1 MEPRQNREQDNGKA
15 ESKIMTTLR
24 ELQHQRRGGKD
35 MWITDNR
42 QSVRTRCRCFFL
54 IYGRRIWLAAGIAGT
69 LVILY
74 GIVGTYAGG
83 LYTPVF
89 YLTKS
94 MVTFIAET
102 GSFDSVNEY
111 IHENAIVNNL
121 TSSLIGVSNVIRGAA
136 ASLAVILWF
145 PSLLQAAVNHQAYDE
160 LIVKRFIALGAALIL
175 IANSTNICTGI
186 ADIGVSL
193 MGDITGSVTTSP
205 VDALVNSLERSLER
219 IASGEDTSMDDEYE
233 EEEEEEIE
241 VTEDSS
247 LIARVLKGIGDKAN
261 SLVKKITNQLKALS
275 QALGFFMALCVPW
288 LIAAIARV
296 IIAIACYMRSVE
308 ICILTVLS
316 PIPFAMMSNEP
327 LGSGPGA
334 RFLKNLAA
342 LSIQGAVMMVIAI
355 ACSALMTNKLWT
367 FVNVGADF
375 GELMT
380 AGVETSAVAMCEAA
394 LLIKSLTLAQKA
406 MGLQ

>member
-1 MEPRQNREQDNGKA
+1 MYIA
-15 ESKIMTTLR
+15 
-24 ELQHQRRGGKD
+24 
-35 MWITDNR
+35 DNR
-42 QSVRTRCRCFFL
+42 MSMGERLRCFRVV
-54 IYGRRIWLAAGIAGT
+54 YGRRVWLIAGIVGCV
-69 LVILY
+69 LFLY
-74 GIVGTYAGG
+74 CVTGTYAGG

-89 YLTKS
+89 HLIKS
-94 MVTFIAET
+94 MVEFISNT
-102 GSFDSVNEY
+102 GSFEAVNDY
-111 IHENAIVNNL
+111 MNENALVNNL
-121 TSSLIGVSNVIRGAA
+121 NSSLIGISNVIRGAA

-160 LIVKRFIALGAALIL
+160 LIIKRFLALGAALLL

-186 ADIGVSL
+186 TNIGVAL
-193 MGDITGSVTTSP
+193 MQDIQGSTSSSP
-205 VDALVNSLERSLER
+205 TDALVNSLERSLER
-219 IASGEDTSMDDEYE
+219 IASGEDTFMDDDTED
-233 EEEEEEIE
+233 EEIMEPE

-247 LIARVLKGIGDKAN
+247 LVARVLKGIWEKTT
-261 SLVKKITNQLKALS
+261 SLVGRIKNQLKALS

-288 LIAAIARV
+288 LMAAIARV

-327 LGSGPGA
+327 LGSGLGA

-342 LSIQGAVMMVIAI
+342 LSLQGAVMMVIAI

-367 FVNVGADF
+367 FVNAGADL
-375 GELMT
+375 GALMT
-380 AGVETSAVAMCEAA
+380 TGVETSAVAMCEAA

-406 MGLQ
+406 LGLQ

>member
-1 MEPRQNREQDNGKA
+1 
-15 ESKIMTTLR
+15 
-24 ELQHQRRGGKD
+24 
-35 MWITDNR
+35 MWLADNR
-42 QSVRTRCRCFFL
+42 QCVGMRLKCFLMLYGKRLGLTFGIL
-54 IYGRRIWLAAGIAGT
+54 GTFIVIYGIA
-69 LVILY
+69 
-74 GIVGTYAGG
+74 GTYAGG

-89 YLTKS
+89 NLTRS
-94 MVTFIAET
+94 MVTFIVET
-102 GSFDSVNEY
+102 GSFDSVNGY
-111 IHENAIVNNL
+111 IHENSLVNNL
-121 TSSLIGVSNVIRGAA
+121 NSSLLGVSNVIRGAA

-160 LIVKRFIALGAALIL
+160 LVIKRFLALGAALLL
-175 IANSTNICTGI
+175 IANSANICNGI

-193 MGDITGSVTTSP
+193 MGDITGEIMESP
-205 VDALVNSLERSLER
+205 TDALINSLERSLER
-219 IASGEDTSMDDEYE
+219 IASGEDTSMDDEGE
-233 EEEEEEIE
+233 EEEDDEEIE

-247 LIARVLKGIGDKAN
+247 LVARVLKGIGDKAKA
-261 SLVKKITNQLKALS
+261 LVGKIKNQLKALS
-275 QALGFFMALCVPW
+275 QALGFFMALCIPW

-327 LGSGPGA
+327 FGSGPGA

-342 LSIQGAVMMVIAI
+342 LSLQGAVMMVIAI
-355 ACSALMTNKLWT
+355 ACSTLISNKLWT

-375 GELMT
+375 GALMT

-394 LLIKSLTLAQKA
+394 LLVKSLTLAQKA

>member
-1 MEPRQNREQDNGKA
+1 M
-15 ESKIMTTLR
+15 
-24 ELQHQRRGGKD
+24 
-35 MWITDNR
+35 
-42 QSVRTRCRCFFL
+42 
-54 IYGRRIWLAAGIAGT
+54 AAGIAGT

-89 YLTKS
+89 NLTKS
-94 MVTFIAET
+94 MITFIAET

-121 TSSLIGVSNVIRGAA
+121 NSSLIGVSNVVRGAA

-160 LIVKRFIALGAALIL
+160 LIIKRFIALAAALLL

-193 MGDITGSVTTSP
+193 MGDISGSVTTSP

-233 EEEEEEIE
+233 EEEEEEEIE

-247 LIARVLKGIGDKAN
+247 LIARVLKGIGDKAS
-261 SLVKKITNQLKALS
+261 SLVKKIKNQLKALS

-334 RFLKNLAA
+334 RFLRNLAA

-355 ACSALMTNKLWT
+355 ACSTLMTNKLWT

-375 GELMT
+375 GAIMT
-380 AGVETSAVAMCEAA
+380 AGVESSAVAMCEAA
-394 LLIKSLTLAQKA
+394 LLVKSLTFAQKA
-406 MGLQ
+406 LGLQ